1 MSGCLKCE
9 AVRPSLSLRGAE
21 ATKQSTLSLRGEMDC
36 FVASAPRNDEARGL
50 SQSAPPQLKRREH
63 GLGDIGGAITAAE
76 FHRLDAVGID
86 LVDRAFD
93 ALAGLGRAFEA
104 VLVGQPVQHH
114 GGGKNHPGRIGLALP
129 HDVRRGAVAWLEY
142 RVVV

>member
-9 AVRPSLSLRGAE
+9 AVRPSLRGAE

-63 GLGDIGGAITAAE
+63 GLGDIGGATPSAPFPPPFSRRLNPFYPPVGARPRPRPPFRAA
-76 FHRLDAVGID
+76 L
-86 LVDRAFD
+86 
-93 ALAGLGRAFEA
+93 
-104 VLVGQPVQHH
+104 
-114 GGGKNHPGRIGLALP
+114 
-129 HDVRRGAVAWLEY
+129 
-142 RVVV
+142 

>member
-1 MSGCLKCE
+1 MDCFASLAMTVSPASLLPMTRKSRSEIANLCLYTAGCLKCE
-9 AVRPSLSLRGAE
+9 AVRPSLRGAE
-21 ATKQSTLSLRGEMDC
+21 ATKQSTLSLRGKMDC
-36 FVASAPRNDEARGL
+36 FVASAPRNDDARGL

-93 ALAGLGRAFEA
+93 ALA
-104 VLVGQPVQHH
+104 
-114 GGGKNHPGRIGLALP
+114 
-129 HDVRRGAVAWLEY
+129 
-142 RVVV
+142 